1 MIKKSLLKPGDI
13 LLFRAHPGSGWVS
26 RFIVWGQKFL
36 GRARQGQTYCHVAIV
51 DKDTDFLM
59 EAKWPKTRRWLIDWT
74 LLDKE
79 YDVELWRVRGA
90 SSAKVK
96 LALLWA
102 HDHLGEWYDL
112 PLFLFGWFDS
122 KHAEVCSTF
131 VRGAWDA
138 AGKHFETNVDY
149 GNESA
154 LITPDEIA
162 SNTDLIKR
170 IKVEE

>member
-13 LLFRAHPGSGWVS
+13 LLFRAHPGSGWPS

-36 GRARQGQTYCHVAIV
+36 GRAQKGQTYCHVAIV

-59 EAKWPKTRRWLIDWT
+59 EAKWPKTRRWRMDWDK
-74 LLDKE
+74 LDKT
-79 YDVELWRVRGA
+79 YDTELWRVRGA
-90 SSAKVK
+90 STNKVK
-96 LALLWA
+96 LALDWA
-102 HDHLGEWYDL
+102 HDHLGQWYDL
-112 PLFLFGWFDS
+112 PLFLFGWFDF
-122 KHAEVCSTF
+122 KNAEVCSTF
-131 VRGAWDA
+131 VQKAWA
-138 AGKHFETNVDY
+138 NAGKHFETNVDY
-149 GNESA
+149 GTKPA